1 MPIIKPK
8 APTGDFQLNN
18 INLNKEVIMS
28 LVIKEENK
36 QYPIPDEG
44 IYNAVAV
51 DVVDIGT
58 VETPWGPKE
67 KISIMFELDAEGED
81 GNRFVVGRRFT
92 KSLNKKSNLYKT
104 LTQWRSR
111 KFKPHELKNGFDLE
125 SLIGVSAIVYISHNE
140 TDKRTYANLESIL
153 PPEKGKDGNPQWF
166 VTRPSGQYIRVIER
180 ENYQEPE
187 EYSESL
193 KETG

>member
-1 MPIIKPK
+1 
-8 APTGDFQLNN
+8 
-18 INLNKEVIMS
+18 MS

-51 DVVDIGT
+51 DVVDIGK

-67 KISIMFELDAEGED
+67 KVTIMFELDAEDEG
-81 GNRFVVGRRFT
+81 GNRFVVGKRFT
-92 KSLNKKSNLYKT
+92 KSLNEKSNLYKT

-111 KFKPHELKNGFDLE
+111 KFKPQELKNGFDLE

-140 TDKRTYANLESIL
+140 TDKRTYANIQSVL
-153 PPEKGKDGNPQWF
+153 PPEQGKDGNPQWF
-166 VTRPSGQYIRVIER
+166 VTRPSGQYTRVIER
-180 ENYQEPE
+180 ENYKEPE